1 MLRLLLVPHLC
12 TIWFIDA
19 HTTVGS
25 VQSEAIGPHRPEKET
40 SVGEQFHSVL
50 VAWKLAVLA
59 TFHHDLD
66 GAGTWHSSVRNGYL
80 TRAVQI
86 LRFDC
91 FVMLLRRCC
100 AQLWTWQSGHGALC
114 LIWWFSAR
122 GRLRCLLFGGRMR
135 CVGSHRT
142 PTGILQES
150 YRNPVGFLQ
159 DSYRNHTGLLQEAYR
174 NPAGLLQDSHTTP
187 TGLLQDSYRKLVGF
201 PQDS

>member
-1 MLRLLLVPHLC
+1 MSRNGNGHTNNICRTLYPYIHNYLNNTHACNEKAYEYITLFLFDTLLS
-12 TIWFIDA
+12 
-19 HTTVGS
+19 TVLSGGS
-25 VQSEAIGPHRPEKET
+25 V
-40 SVGEQFHSVL
+40 F
-50 VAWKLAVLA
+50 
-59 TFHHDLD
+59 
-66 GAGTWHSSVRNGYL
+66 RNGYL

-86 LRFDC
+86 LRFMF
-91 FVMLLRRCC
+91 FVTLLRRCC

-187 TGLLQDSYRKLVGF
+187 TGLLQDSYRTLVGF